1 MCIMRT
7 NIVMDDDLV
16 RQALQFSR
24 SRTKTGLVDEAL
36 RAFIAFKG
44 AEQRRLT
51 YGQRL
56 LELDHRLAGIEL
68 RERPGSV
75 LRRDRGR
82 S

>member
-1 MCIMRT
+1 MRT
-7 NIVMDDDLV
+7 NIVIDDDLV

-36 RAFIAFKG
+36 RAFIAVRG
-44 AEQRRLT
+44 AEQRRRS

-56 LELDHRLAGIEL
+56 LELDRRLVGIEL
-68 RERPGSV
+68 RESPCSV
-75 LRRDRGR
+75 LRRDRER